1 MTSLCRITASGAA
14 VALLLVAAAC
24 GDDSSAGSAATTVK
38 ATTVATAAATTA
50 AATTAAATTAAA
62 APTTTA
68 KAAGVDKTGWP
79 KKLTIGAVPAENAT
93 DLKSNWDPIMKMLS
107 KELGV
112 EVEFVQATDY
122 AGIVEAQIANKV
134 DIAMYGPCSYY
145 IAKVN
150 GAKIEPSVAQISKA
164 GGTPG
169 YYSYGIAK
177 GDSSIA
183 KIDDFKGKKVC
194 FVDPGSTS
202 GFLYPSAGLLA
213 AGIDPKTG
221 VTPVFAGGHDAAA
234 LSVKNGTCEAGFA
247 FDDMVDKTLPGKGD
261 LKPGDIKVVWKS
273 ELISASPMAVRTALP
288 ESLRTTL
295 QRLMLEKGN
304 KDALLKDGYCTGEC
318 KLDSNAYGWVKVQE
332 STYDGIRKVCEITK
346 SDKCK
351 SK

>member
-1 MTSLCRITASGAA
+1 
-14 VALLLVAAAC
+14 
-24 GDDSSAGSAATTVK
+24 
-38 ATTVATAAATTA
+38 
-50 AATTAAATTAAA
+50 
-62 APTTTA
+62 
-68 KAAGVDKTGWP
+68 
-79 KKLTIGAVPAENAT
+79 
-93 DLKSNWDPIMKMLS
+93 MKMLS

-112 EVEFVQATDY
+112 EVDFVQATDY
-122 AGIVEAQIANKV
+122 AGIIEAQIANKV
-134 DIAMYGPCSYY
+134 DIAMYGPFAYY

-177 GDSSIA
+177 GDSSIT

-234 LSVKNGTCEAGFA
+234 LSVKNGTCDAGFA

-261 LKPGDIKVVWKS
+261 LKPGDVKVVWKS

-288 ESLRTTL
+288 ESLRATI
-295 QRLMLEKGN
+295 QKLMLEKGN

-318 KLDSNAYGWVKVQE
+318 KLDSNAYGWVKVDE

>member
-1 MTSLCRITASGAA
+1 MTSLRRVSLTVVAA
-14 VALLLVAAAC
+14 PLLLGLAAC
-24 GDDSSAGSAATTVK
+24 GDDSASGAAATTTAKAAATTVAASTTTAGA
-38 ATTVATAAATTA
+38 ATSAAAAT
-50 AATTAAATTAAA
+50 
-62 APTTTA
+62 TTTA
-68 KAAGVDKTGWP
+68 KAAGTDRTGWP
-79 KKLTIGAVPAENAT
+79 KKLTMGAVPAENAT
-93 DLKSNWDPIMKMLS
+93 DLKANWEPVMKMLS
-107 KELGV
+107 KELGI
-112 EVEFVQATDY
+112 EIDFVQATDY

-134 DIAMYGPCSYY
+134 DLAMYGPFSYY

-177 GDSSIA
+177 GDSAIA

-202 GFLYPSAGLLA
+202 GFLYPSAGLLG

-261 LKPGDIKVVWKS
+261 LKPGDVKVVWKS
-273 ELISASPMAVRTALP
+273 ELIAGSPLAVRTELP
-288 ESLRTTL
+288 ASLRSTI
-295 QRLMLEKGN
+295 QKLMIDKGN
-304 KDALLKDGYCTGEC
+304 KDALLKDGYCTGDC
-318 KLDSNAYGWVKVQE
+318 KLDSNAYGWVKVEE